1 EVLKLCEMAAYRNGL
16 LYIVHTNCGT
26 TVERVRENFKDSLHS
41 SIILESAPHYFKF
54 NSSVYEGENGYRYTM
69 TPPLRAESER
79 LKLKDNIDGIDII
92 GTDHCP
98 FSEHMKNKK
107 YTSDIAMGVDGVK
120 YSFLNM
126 YTLYKEKI
134 IPKFIENPAII
145 HGLYP
150 KKGSLMVGS
159 DGDIV
164 VFDPNNTTIVND
176 KESIYDGQVLKGSIK
191 AVFAKGNM
199 IVNNNEFLKNSSSGS
214 YIERRIELDKSF
226 NKCRYI

>member
-1 EVLKLCEMAAYRNGL
+1 
-16 LYIVHTNCGT
+16 
-26 TVERVRENFKDSLHS
+26 
-41 SIILESAPHYFKF
+41 
-54 NSSVYEGENGYRYTM
+54 
-69 TPPLRAESER
+69 
-79 LKLKDNIDGIDII
+79 
-92 GTDHCP
+92 
-98 FSEHMKNKK
+98 
-107 YTSDIAMGVDGVK
+107 
-120 YSFLNM
+120 M

-134 IPKFIENPAII
+134 IPKFTENPAII

-164 VFDPNNTTIVND
+164 VFDPNNRTIVND

-214 YIERRIELDKSF
+214 YIERRIEFDKSF